1 MSLQRMAFALT
12 LLFVA
17 VGPRRSEAELI
28 PWSYQWSAQP
38 TVIDA
43 DPLGPHHRPTGGIA
57 LTPGAITITG
67 GNPGVALGNA
77 GIVAVNLTAFTF
89 SPSPDGKPYS
99 FTNAPYRLGITLTD
113 VGSKQSRTL
122 HFAGVFEGSL
132 TERTVDLHTHFTSAA
147 RQSLIL
153 GPNRY
158 TVSLTTY
165 TPPDPPAEGGE
176 GNISAFV
183 SVQPASAPEPSA
195 LLLASIGLAGAVFSG
210 LRRRALP

>member
-1 MSLQRMAFALT
+1 MSAQRMAFALT
-12 LLFVA
+12 LLFV
-17 VGPRRSEAELI
+17 VLNPQRGEAGHI

-38 TVIDA
+38 TVVDA
-43 DPLGPHHRPTGGIA
+43 DPLGPHHKPAGGIA

-77 GIVAVNLTAFTF
+77 DIVAVNLTAFTF

-99 FTNAPYRLGITLTD
+99 FTNSPYRLGITLTD
-113 VGSKQSRTL
+113 VDSKKSGTL
-122 HFAGVFEGSL
+122 HFAGVFDGSL
-132 TERTVDLHTHFTSAA
+132 TDWTVDLHTHFTSAA

-153 GPNRY
+153 GSDRY
-158 TVSLTTY
+158 TVSLTSY
-165 TPPDPPAEGGE
+165 TPPDPPAEGGQ

-195 LLLASIGLAGAVFSG
+195 LLLAAISLVGVIFSG